1 MKEFDVNIREIS
13 ETVVTVRAEN
23 AAEAEEKAESMWNN
37 SEVILGSEDFKKA
50 EFSTLE
56 EREIEQAEII
66 DCLLI
71 KPGQYPVAVKLD
83 TSLETLQDA
92 VGGDIEV
99 VYPFEEQV
107 GIIVNE
113 EGKINHLPLNRPL
126 YDDNGELYD
135 ILAGNILIVGLTED
149 NFGSLTPE
157 QMKHYEEMFHQ
168 PQTFVK
174 LGKGI
179 LSIPV
184 MDDAM
189 SEKAGKP
196 VHDAM
201 QRMNHTEVL

>member
-1 MKEFDVNIREIS
+1 MKEYDVNIREIS
-13 ETVVTVRAEN
+13 ETVVTIRAEN
-23 AAEAEEKAESMWNN
+23 AAEAEEKAEGMWNS

-56 EREIEQAEII
+56 EREIEQAENI

-135 ILAGNILIVGLTED
+135 ILAGNILVLPVRILTLTVD
-149 NFGSLTPE
+149 ISLSVVAGWMHMAVLQQVT
-157 QMKHYEEMFHQ
+157 
-168 PQTFVK
+168 
-174 LGKGI
+174 
-179 LSIPV
+179 
-184 MDDAM
+184 AM
-189 SEKAGKP
+189 
-196 VHDAM
+196 V
-201 QRMNHTEVL
+201 